1 MAFDFEGGEL
11 LLIDKPIEWTSFDA
25 VNFIRSFLK
34 HSYKIKKL
42 KVGHAGTLDPLA
54 TGLLLVC
61 TGKKTKTIQDLQ
73 DMDKVYTG
81 TILLGQT
88 TPSYDL
94 ESEPDAFFSTENI
107 TEAAI
112 ETARL
117 KFIGTIEQVPPI
129 FSAIKIDG
137 KRAFL
142 YARKNQDVTMIARK
156 ITISNFEITK
166 VNLPEIEFRVDC
178 SKGTYIRSLVHD
190 FGVALNNGACLK
202 SLRRTRIGNY
212 AVEDSLTIDRFREL
226 VLQEQTL
233 NNS

>member
-94 ESEPDAFFSTENI
+94 ESEPDAFYSTENI

-112 ETARL
+112 EAARL

-190 FGVALNNGACLK
+190 FGAALNNGACLK